1 MVILMEIGELIDF
14 PCDETPAYWVNVL
27 VFCLAI
33 IAVIFMMRSLRPTLV
48 RTEDPNS
55 VEVQVDERKK

>member
-1 MVILMEIGELIDF
+1 MQDF
-14 PCDETPAYWVNVL
+14 CDKDPVHWVNVL

-33 IAVIFMMRSLRPTLV
+33 MAAIFMMKSMRPTLV